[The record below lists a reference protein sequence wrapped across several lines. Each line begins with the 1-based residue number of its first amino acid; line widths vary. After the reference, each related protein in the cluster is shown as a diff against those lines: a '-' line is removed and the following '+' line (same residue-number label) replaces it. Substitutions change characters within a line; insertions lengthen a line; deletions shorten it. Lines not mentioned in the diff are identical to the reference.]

1 MIQETIR
8 TQFEDCTIL
17 TIAHRLHT
25 VMDSDRILV
34 IDDGKVAVS
43 ITKNFFIKHNVITFI
58 LQDFESPATLLEN
71 PEGLLTRMVNQTG
84 SFMKKKLLEK
94 VLDKNCVS

>member
-1 MIQETIR
+1 M
-8 TQFEDCTIL
+8 
-17 TIAHRLHT
+17 
-25 VMDSDRILV
+25 
-34 IDDGKVAVS
+34 
-43 ITKNFFIKHNVITFI
+43 ITFI

-84 SFMKKKLLEK
+84 SSMKKKLLEK